1 MKKLNFTFLFTMLMS
16 MVGLNASAHDIAV
29 KNADGVTIYYNYIN
43 DKELSVTY
51 AGSDYDS
58 RRYTGKVVI
67 PESVT
72 YNNKTYSV
80 TSIDSDAFLSCSE
93 LTSVTIPESV
103 TSIGSEAFDGCKNL
117 TSVNIPNSVTSI
129 DDYAFDGCSG
139 LTSVIIGNSVTS
151 IGDCAFLSCSGLT
164 SVTIPNSVTSIGSEA
179 FRSCSV
185 LTSVTIPNSV
195 TSIGRNAFSGC
206 SGLTSINVASG
217 NTKYDS
223 RDNCNAIIETAS
235 NTLIAGCMN
244 TTIPTSVT
252 SIGREAFYE
261 CSGLTSVTIPN
272 SVTSIGIW
280 AFNGCSGLTSVTFH
294 CKEIGAWF
302 KGLTSIK
309 KVVIGEEVTSIGF
322 EAFSGCSGLQKVIAP
337 DIAAWCGISFDGSY
351 ANPLYYALHL
361 YSDDNTEITE
371 LVIPDGV
378 TSIGASAFSF
388 CSGLTSVTIPNSVTS
403 IGSYAFFGCSKLNN
417 VYNEATTPQ
426 GSYDPKFNYS
436 TATLHVPAGTKE
448 LYKAAG
454 YWHYFSNIVE
464 DASSVTIYYKD
475 GITYELSGSEATVVQ
490 GGESYSGNVVIPKSV
505 VYDDKTYDVTK
516 IDDGAFKDSP
526 NLVSVTIPENV
537 TVIGEDAFSNCPN
550 LVTIYDEATSP
561 QVLTGDPGI
570 NNSATLHVPENS
582 KDDYQAADYW
592 KNISNIVDDIPT
604 AINNVNGNA
613 NANLRVKSTFSIDGK
628 SVSQPQKGINIQ
640 KMSDGT
646 TRKVVK

>member
-1 MKKLNFTFLFTMLMS
+1 MKKLNITSLLIVLLCMI
-16 MVGLNASAHDIAV
+16 GLNASAHDINV
-29 KNADGVTIYYNYIN
+29 KNGDGVTIYYNYIN
-43 DKELSVTY
+43 NKTELSVTY
-51 AGSDYDS
+51 RGGYDNDS
-58 RRYTGKVVI
+58 YSGNVVI

-72 YNNKTYSV
+72 YNSKTYSV
-80 TSIDSDAFLSCSE
+80 TSIDYWAFW
-93 LTSVTIPESV
+93 
-103 TSIGSEAFDGCKNL
+103 
-117 TSVNIPNSVTSI
+117 
-129 DDYAFDGCSG
+129 
-139 LTSVIIGNSVTS
+139 
-151 IGDCAFLSCSGLT
+151 
-164 SVTIPNSVTSIGSEA
+164 
-179 FRSCSV
+179 
-185 LTSVTIPNSV
+185 
-195 TSIGRNAFSGC
+195 
-206 SGLTSINVASG
+206 
-217 NTKYDS
+217 
-223 RDNCNAIIETAS
+223 
-235 NTLIAGCMN
+235 
-244 TTIPTSVT
+244 
-252 SIGREAFYE
+252 E

-272 SVTSIGIW
+272 SVTSIDG
-280 AFNGCSGLTSVTFH
+280 AFRG
-294 CKEIGAWF
+294 
-302 KGLTSIK
+302 
-309 KVVIGEEVTSIGF
+309 
-322 EAFSGCSGLQKVIAP
+322 
-337 DIAAWCGISFDGSY
+337 
-351 ANPLYYALHL
+351 
-361 YSDDNTEITE
+361 
-371 LVIPDGV
+371 
-378 TSIGASAFSF
+378 

-403 IGSYAFFGCSKLNN
+403 IDGAFSGCSGLTSITIPNSVTSIGNGTFEGCSGLTSITIPNSVTSIGNFAFHGCSGLTSVTIGSGVTSICSYAFVGCSKLNN

-426 GSYDPKFNYS
+426 NLSSDPGFNYA
-436 TATLHVPAGTKE
+436 TATLHVPAGTKK
-448 LYKAAG
+448 LYKAAD
-454 YWHYFSNIVE
+454 YWHWFSNIVE
-464 DASSVTIYYKD
+464 DASSVTLYYKD
-475 GITYELSGSEATVVQ
+475 GITYGLSGSEATVVQ